1 MASARSDTSETSL
14 YILNAADVL
23 AINVDELR
31 SELRQRGVDCAGL
44 EKPALQ
50 AALLASIGFL
60 INAPPPTT
68 LENSVA
74 GTPPESDPEIELA
87 PTTAASLQRPTRPE
101 AVRAPDIQR
110 TSTKAGMSPLPG
122 GWQVILCDPI
132 WHVSSRSGEAGV
144 LRT

>member
-1 MASARSDTSETSL
+1 M

-23 AINVDELR
+23 AMNVDELR
-31 SELRQRGVDCAGL
+31 SELRQRGVDCSGL

-68 LENSVA
+68 LEKSVA
-74 GTPPESDPEIELA
+74 GTPPVRS
-87 PTTAASLQRPTRPE
+87 RNRTRADHCCVFAEAYSNPE
-101 AVRAPDIQR
+101 AVRAADIER

-122 GWQVILCDPI
+122 G
-132 WHVSSRSGEAGV
+132 R
-144 LRT
+144 